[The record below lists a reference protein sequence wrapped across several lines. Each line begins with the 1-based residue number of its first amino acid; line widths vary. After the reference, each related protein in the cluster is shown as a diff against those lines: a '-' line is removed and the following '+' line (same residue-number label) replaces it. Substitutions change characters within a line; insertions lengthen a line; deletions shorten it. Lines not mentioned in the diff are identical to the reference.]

1 MRKTMNGAAASA
13 AVPVSRELWRDI
25 PGYEGSYQ
33 VSSLGRVR
41 SLPRVIYVEDHVRGI
56 VCAKPYPGKILRQ
69 AVCDRAGH
77 VSVHL
82 GKYCRGIPVHQL
94 VMLAFHGFPPPG
106 TEVMHLNGDPRDNR
120 PENLK
125 YGTHSENM
133 IDMYRSGKRPQKLT
147 PEDVCQIRFAL
158 ACGWSAKE
166 LAALYGICV
175 SYVRRIGNRRRRV
188 WVA

>member
-1 MRKTMNGAAASA
+1 MDQMDLFAEEKPVMQPLASRLRPETLDEF
-13 AVPVSRELWRDI
+13 VGQTHL
-25 PGYEGSYQ
+25 
-33 VSSLGRVR
+33 LG
-41 SLPRVIYVEDHVRGI
+41 
-56 VCAKPYPGKILRQ
+56 PGKILRQ

-77 VSVHL
+77 LSVHL

-106 TEVMHLNGDPRDNR
+106 LEAMHLNGNPKDNR

-133 IDMYRSGKRPQKLT
+133 IDMYRKGKGGIKLT
-147 PEDVCQIRFAL
+147 PEDVRQIRFAL
-158 ACGWSAKE
+158 HCGWSLWE
-166 LAALYGICV
+166 LAGAYGV
-175 SYVRRIGNRRRRV
+175 SDSCIRDIGKGRSYA